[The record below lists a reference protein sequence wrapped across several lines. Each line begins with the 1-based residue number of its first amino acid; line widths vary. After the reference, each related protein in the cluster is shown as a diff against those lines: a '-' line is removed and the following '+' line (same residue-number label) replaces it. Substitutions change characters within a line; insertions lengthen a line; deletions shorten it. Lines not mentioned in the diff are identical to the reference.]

1 MLRKHYMTVMDE
13 AKILIEHSAALL
25 KRNIGGEEL
34 VPDVLNVGNIDNTD
48 GCRLA
53 MELAD
58 KS

>member
-1 MLRKHYMTVMDE
+1 MTVMDE

-53 MELAD
+53 MGLAD

>member
-1 MLRKHYMTVMDE
+1 MDE

-25 KRNIGGEEL
+25 KRNSGEEL